1 MLRRDRATPFAVEQ
15 RRAANKALGWSDNP
29 PIPVYLNEVERERIA
44 TKGGLKGVDRDDEIC
59 LAQVLKELA
68 LA

>member
-1 MLRRDRATPFAVEQ
+1 MQSRETPYQVQ
-15 RRAANKALGWSDNP
+15 LKKVANKAFGWPDNP
-29 PIPVYLNEVERERIA
+29 PIPVYLSETERERIA

-59 LAQVLKELA
+59 LAKVLKELA

>member
-1 MLRRDRATPFAVEQ
+1 MLRRNHATPFQVEVK
-15 RRAANKALGWSDNP
+15 RAANKALGWPDNP

-59 LAQVLKELA
+59 LARVLKELA